1 MPLCKQITIWGKKNK
16 EQQQKHQKTIKTT
29 YTYTTMKL
37 CLTVGDEFLS
47 ITKEERTISFELIF
61 NLIRFKEISYC
72 TLIGFI

>member
-1 MPLCKQITIWGKKNK
+1 MPLCKQITIWGKKIKNK
-16 EQQQKHQKTIKTT
+16 NTQKSIKT
-29 YTYTTMKL
+29 TYTTMKL

-47 ITKEERTISFELIF
+47 ITKEEGTISFELIF